1 MGLSREII
9 DSPDTLSTLETL
21 AFFFI
26 FHSFTPP
33 VGISEELREL
43 SLSNRSALQRIRF
56 DLQCDSG
63 LTNGEGL
70 LGYLGGLDL
79 NHVQWSG
86 FSRLLLVEVEV
97 DIFVGGAGVPTESYA
112 FDGYLERAM
121 REVFR
126 RAINRA
132 DVEVSVTL
140 YLNGI
145 RPGGDTFRPALS
157 WERFA
162 ILSSNYY

>member
-9 DSPDTLSTLETL
+9 DNPQTLSTLQTL
-21 AFFFI
+21 TFFFI

-43 SLSNRSALQRIRF
+43 SLSNRSVLQRIQF
-56 DLQCDSG
+56 YLQCDSG
-63 LTNGEGL
+63 LNNGEGL
-70 LGYLGGLDL
+70 LGYLEGLDL
-79 NHVQWSG
+79 NHVHWSG

-97 DIFVGGAGVPTESYA
+97 DIFVGGEGVPTDSPA
-112 FDGYLERAM
+112 FNGDLERATC
-121 REVFR
+121 EVFR
-126 RAINRA
+126 RAMNRA
-132 DVEVSVTL
+132 DVKVTVTL

-162 ILSSNYY
+162 ILSSN